1 MVIENLAAPGDDL
14 RKRLSLLFSGMM
26 KSLFK
31 EQGAQFRV
39 ELVADPAV
47 QEFVNAHASALDS
60 AFQKVEMSDAMS
72 RRLTRSNY
80 IFSGMKAFHELHEAF
95 PSLLDE
101 NGNRKPFERFLND
114 VQSIDKTYNSNYL
127 RAEYNF
133 VAASAEMAGRWEQ
146 FMRDGDR
153 YNLQYR
159 TQRDDKVRPEHAALD
174 RVTLPLSDSFWEEFY
189 PPNGWNCRCTVVQ
202 VRKSKY
208 PETSHDEAMR
218 LGDEALQRDTKGIFR
233 FNAGKEGKSVPD
245 YNPYTIRRC
254 STCPI
259 AKGGKGRKLAFVP
272 DNEVCQACALIHQ
285 CEQLR
290 GEVIKLGKGTIEI
303 SHLVDRADGDYD
315 RLLSVARHFAADG
328 ARVVL
333 TPKMTRPAR
342 FEYDCVY
349 GSLRGTRYDGKC
361 PDLKIDDYWYEHE
374 GFVTDNPKRAF
385 SNMVNHGLKQSDRI
399 IIDKPDLTDAYMK
412 RVINQRLKDGHHISE
427 VWLNENGHLRLLYK
441 KSEE

>member
-1 MVIENLAAPGDDL
+1 
-14 RKRLSLLFSGMM
+14 
-26 KSLFK
+26 
-31 EQGAQFRV
+31 
-39 ELVADPAV
+39 
-47 QEFVNAHASALDS
+47 
-60 AFQKVEMSDAMS
+60 
-72 RRLTRSNY
+72 
-80 IFSGMKAFHELHEAF
+80 
-95 PSLLDE
+95 
-101 NGNRKPFERFLND
+101 
-114 VQSIDKTYNSNYL
+114 
-127 RAEYNF
+127 
-133 VAASAEMAGRWEQ
+133 
-146 FMRDGDR
+146 
-153 YNLQYR
+153 
-159 TQRDDKVRPEHAALD
+159 
-174 RVTLPLSDSFWEEFY
+174 
-189 PPNGWNCRCTVVQ
+189 
-202 VRKSKY
+202 
-208 PETSHDEAMR
+208 MR

-233 FNAGKEGKSVPD
+233 FNAGKEGKAVPD

-259 AKGGKGRKLAFVP
+259 AKGGKDRKLAFVP
-272 DNEVCQACALIHQ
+272 DNEVCQACALVHQ